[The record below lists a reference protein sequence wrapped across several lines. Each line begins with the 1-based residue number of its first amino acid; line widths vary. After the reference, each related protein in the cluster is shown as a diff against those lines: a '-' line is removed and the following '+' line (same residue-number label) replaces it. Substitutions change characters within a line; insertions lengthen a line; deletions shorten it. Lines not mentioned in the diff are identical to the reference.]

1 MDVRRRSISASGDR
15 VKTQKLNNNDNLTT
29 TVLPLY
35 LTNALFFGVF
45 FSVAYFLL
53 HRWRDKIRTATPLHA
68 VTPAETA
75 AIFSLVASA
84 IYLLGFFG
92 VASRASLDELSD
104 EETVLREDSRA
115 PGPCPAALHD
125 SPVSTKKLSQN
136 SLPRSKSV
144 DKSVE
149 LSNAPPLKAAGE
161 AAAVPAP
168 APISLS
174 PEDEEVVEAVVSGS
188 VPSYALESRL
198 GECGRAAAIRREAV
212 QRLTGRSLEGLPVQG
227 FDYESI
233 LGQCCEMPIGFVQI
247 PVGVAGPLLLDG
259 KEYTVPMATTE
270 GCLVA
275 STNRGCKAIF
285 VSGGASSVLL
295 RDGMTRAPVVRLPS
309 AQRAAQLKFFLEDP
323 LNYDSLAVVFNKSSR
338 FARLQTIQCAIAG
351 KNLYMRF
358 RCSTGDAMGMNMVSK
373 GVQNVLD
380 FLQTDF
386 PDMEVI
392 GISGNFCSD
401 KKAAAVN
408 WIEGRGKSVV
418 CEAVIKEEVVNK
430 VLKTT
435 VEALVELNM
444 LKNLTGSAVAGA
456 LGGFNAHASNIVS
469 AIYIATGQD
478 PAQNV
483 ESSHCITMME
493 AVNDGKDLHVSV
505 TMPSIE
511 VGTVGGGTQL
521 ASQSACL
528 NLLGVKGASKESPG
542 ANSRLL
548 ATIVAGS
555 VLAGELSLMSAIAAG
570 QLVKSHMKYNRSSR
584 DISKIVA

>member
-1 MDVRRRSISASGDR
+1 MDVRRRSIPASGDR

-75 AIFSLVASA
+75 AIVSLVASA

-247 PVGVAGPLLLDG
+247 PVGVAGP
-259 KEYTVPMATTE
+259 
-270 GCLVA
+270 
-275 STNRGCKAIF
+275 
-285 VSGGASSVLL
+285 
-295 RDGMTRAPVVRLPS
+295 
-309 AQRAAQLKFFLEDP
+309 
-323 LNYDSLAVVFNKSSR
+323 
-338 FARLQTIQCAIAG
+338 
-351 KNLYMRF
+351 
-358 RCSTGDAMGMNMVSK
+358 
-373 GVQNVLD
+373 
-380 FLQTDF
+380 
-386 PDMEVI
+386 
-392 GISGNFCSD
+392 
-401 KKAAAVN
+401 
-408 WIEGRGKSVV
+408 
-418 CEAVIKEEVVNK
+418 
-430 VLKTT
+430 
-435 VEALVELNM
+435 
-444 LKNLTGSAVAGA
+444 
-456 LGGFNAHASNIVS
+456 
-469 AIYIATGQD
+469 
-478 PAQNV
+478 
-483 ESSHCITMME
+483 
-493 AVNDGKDLHVSV
+493 
-505 TMPSIE
+505 
-511 VGTVGGGTQL
+511 
-521 ASQSACL
+521 
-528 NLLGVKGASKESPG
+528 
-542 ANSRLL
+542 
-548 ATIVAGS
+548 
-555 VLAGELSLMSAIAAG
+555 
-570 QLVKSHMKYNRSSR
+570 
-584 DISKIVA
+584 